1 MANNVVLFCGL
12 KTYQIHIVLNASRV
26 MERMIVT
33 GKEYI
38 AVLHKI
44 IGFIQPATKVYIAV
58 QLVQTILRALN
69 ATMGI
74 RNTMVAA

>member
-1 MANNVVLFCGL
+1 MVNNVVLFCGL
-12 KTYQIHIVLNASRV
+12 KTYQIHIVLNASRD

-38 AVLHKI
+38 AVLHKN

-58 QLVQTILRALN
+58 QLVQTILHALN
-69 ATMGI
+69 VTMGI